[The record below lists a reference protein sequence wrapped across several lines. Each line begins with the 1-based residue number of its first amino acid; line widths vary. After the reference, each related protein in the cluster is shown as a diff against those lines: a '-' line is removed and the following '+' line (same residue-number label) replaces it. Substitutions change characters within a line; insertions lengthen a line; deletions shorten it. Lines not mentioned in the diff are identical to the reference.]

1 MHVAPFVILSA
12 AKDLIHAAPF
22 VILSAAKDLILS
34 RLIAG
39 SEIARCFFVSFC
51 GKYGKYS

>member
-1 MHVAPFVILSA
+1 MAPFVILSA